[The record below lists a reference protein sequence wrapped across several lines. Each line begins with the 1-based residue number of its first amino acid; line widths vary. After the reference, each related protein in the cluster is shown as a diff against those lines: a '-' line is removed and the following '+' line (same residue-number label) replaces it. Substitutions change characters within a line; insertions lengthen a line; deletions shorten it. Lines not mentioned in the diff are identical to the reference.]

1 MDPATTTAG
10 AELMSWFGTYGYMVL
25 LLLFILEG
33 PIVGMTSG
41 VLISLGALKPV
52 PVFLLYTLGLIV
64 TDTIVYYLG
73 KGGNTYI
80 KQTALG
86 RSVLGRAENVISH
99 ADSAWKDKFTDN
111 YFSLMVLANLIPINL
126 LGTFVAFGAGMLH
139 IPEKDFYKPILLSRP
154 LWAAA
159 IIGLGYYLGGAVSQ
173 ASNILSQAAVV
184 IIVFGSIWVVYRLF
198 LREKIMRTQLG
209 QFLKAN

>member
-25 LLLFILEG
+25 LLLFIIEG

-41 VLISLGALKPV
+41 VLISLGALEPV
-52 PVFLLYTLGLIV
+52 PVFLLYTLGLII
-64 TDTIVYYLG
+64 TDTIVYYLA

-80 KQTALG
+80 RQTALG
-86 RSVLGRAENVISH
+86 RSVLGRAEDVINH
-99 ADSAWKDKFTDN
+99 ADSAWKQKFIDK

-139 IPEKDFYKPILLSRP
+139 IPERDFYKPIILSRP

-159 IIGLGYYLGGAVSQ
+159 IIGLGYYLGGAVSE
-173 ASNILSQAAVV
+173 ARNMLSQAG
-184 IIVFGSIWVVYRLF
+184 ILIMVFGSIWVVYRLF
-198 LREKIMRTQLG
+198 LREKILRTPLG
-209 QFLKAN
+209 QFLKTD